1 MAKTFPFN
9 VLFWFEN
16 DEKIITEIKRTDIQ
30 SNDKGLIY
38 KWIRIQ
44 KQKQNEN
51 ENENEER
58 IVVFGFQ
65 SMESLADKQ
74 VRVFAE
80 GILEWNANEAL
91 FNGEKLVPGD
101 AQLVDGNW
109 MEVVAGFLGKHFK
122 RTT

>member
-1 MAKTFPFN
+1 M
-9 VLFWFEN
+9 
-16 DEKIITEIKRTDIQ
+16 DIQ

-44 KQKQNEN
+44 KQNESIADFHQQQVFNRYGDKSLRALNEN
-51 ENENEER
+51 EMG
-58 IVVFGFQ
+58 ISVLTFQ

-91 FNGEKLVPGD
+91 FNGEKLVPSD
-101 AQLVDGNW
+101 AQLVDSNW